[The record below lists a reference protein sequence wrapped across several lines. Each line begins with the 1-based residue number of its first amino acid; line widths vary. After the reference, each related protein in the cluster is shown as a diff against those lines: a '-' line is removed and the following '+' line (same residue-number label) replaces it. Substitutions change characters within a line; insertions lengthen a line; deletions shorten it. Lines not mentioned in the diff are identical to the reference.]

1 MALPP
6 APHGLGSFLGGF
18 CAAKCAKS
26 EYNRCSLKDKL
37 CEVPVMF
44 YACHFVVYLQWKWEF
59 KSQDEFKYEEIEKLI
74 GLLSLKMWW
83 GTFILA
89 A

>member
-6 APHGLGSFLGGF
+6 APHGLGFFLGF
-18 CAAKCAKS
+18 CPAKCAKS
-26 EYNRCSLKDKL
+26 EYKRRSLKGEL
-37 CEVPVMF
+37 SEVPVMC
-44 YACHFVVYLQWKWEF
+44 YACHFVVYLQWKWEL